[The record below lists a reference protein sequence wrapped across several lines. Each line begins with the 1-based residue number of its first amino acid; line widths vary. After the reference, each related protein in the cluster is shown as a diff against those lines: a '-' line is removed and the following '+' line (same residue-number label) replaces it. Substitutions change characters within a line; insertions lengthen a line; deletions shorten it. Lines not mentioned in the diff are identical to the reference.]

1 MDIKNHSLTLQ
12 KTARYNVYG
21 TLTEE
26 TECFW
31 FVLHGSRMLS
41 EQMLYKFKEF
51 DPKKHFV
58 VAPEG
63 LHRFYEKDFGGPVV
77 ASWMTKHYRLDDIED
92 NGNYLHTLYNHYT
105 AQLPTT
111 AKKVILGFSQGGTIL
126 YRWLHR
132 HKEEVDCIVPY
143 AAWIPEDID
152 LTASKTPLNHAKTL
166 FTYGEED
173 QFLTEKRL
181 EKMKAL
187 IDKQGLDMTYL
198 PHKGDHRIARTQL
211 HYIYTNYIT
220 S

>member
-12 KTARYNVYG
+12 KKARYNVYG

-92 NGNYLHTLYNHYT
+92 NGNYLHSLI
-105 AQLPTT
+105 QP
-111 AKKVILGFSQGGTIL
+111 L
-126 YRWLHR
+126 YRTIAYDGQKSYSWFFSRGNDTL
-132 HKEEVDCIVPY
+132 P
-143 AAWIPEDID
+143 
-152 LTASKTPLNHAKTL
+152 LASSA
-166 FTYGEED
+166 
-173 QFLTEKRL
+173 
-181 EKMKAL
+181 
-187 IDKQGLDMTYL
+187 
-198 PHKGDHRIARTQL
+198 
-211 HYIYTNYIT
+211 
-220 S
+220 